1 MSLKE
6 RREVIQIR
14 TMHGLDKR
22 GRLTEEWLGVLNM
35 VRSRVVIHNV
45 EQGIPASIENAS
57 EIGRM
62 QDVYIYVIH
71 CRIKELTLLESK

>member
-1 MSLKE
+1 
-6 RREVIQIR
+6 
-14 TMHGLDKR
+14 
-22 GRLTEEWLGVLNM
+22 M